1 MIRNNKEKN
10 LSRDNKEQRSNR
22 DNADNIEMYR
32 IAIVDDEVFWR
43 DQLKKEIYSV
53 MKELALGAYT
63 LDEFTGPLALKAAL
77 GEGASYD
84 LIFMDVNLDPDSSDD
99 IRQSSIQ
106 DGLSLTSE
114 IRRSHPRTRVALVS
128 SHREFVFDGY
138 EVEAVQFFVK
148 PAKHEKLLKFIKKD
162 FQKNRAPKK
171 IRIRLCEGGE
181 LYLPLSEVRGVEQ
194 YYAKTYVY
202 RNRERM
208 QVTNSF
214 RSLAEEL
221 PDPPFVRCHQ
231 SYIVNFEQVVAME
244 RYRMIM
250 EDKSEFPVSKKNYS
264 EIRKNFDDYM
274 LSKLLP

>member
-1 MIRNNKEKN
+1 MSRNNKEKN
-10 LSRDNKEQRSNR
+10 LSRDNKEQRSYR

-162 FQKNRAPKK
+162 FQKNR
-171 IRIRLCEGGE
+171 
-181 LYLPLSEVRGVEQ
+181 
-194 YYAKTYVY
+194 
-202 RNRERM
+202 ERM

-264 EIRKNFDDYM
+264 EIRKNFDNYM